1 MPTYDY
7 QCTKCQYRFELRQ
20 SFSDEAVAACPSCDG
35 KASRRISLVP
45 VVFKGAGWYVN
56 DYGKKGG
63 GGGGATASTP
73 SDESESSKGASS
85 KSKPDASTGSA
96 SSGKKSESTQTPSSS
111 TPSKPQSKSSDK

>member
-63 GGGGATASTP
+63 GGGATASTP